1 MLNIL
6 RRYLITLLFTAA
18 IFTVCL
24 IPVPETPIDDVSL
37 IDKQAHMLMF
47 FFLGIVFWTEYW
59 RGRSAL
65 RGMRLFAAAV
75 ALPVAM
81 GGLIELMQETL
92 TDCRSGDWLDFA
104 ADAAGVVAGAAVGRY
119 VIGSLFRGVRDKA

>member
-24 IPVPETPIDDVSL
+24 IPVPETQIDDVSL

-59 RGRSAL
+59 RSRSAL

-119 VIGSLFRGVRDKA
+119 VVGSLFRGVRDKA